1 MCASGSTPCV
11 VSNSS
16 DSLDIYTFGNMVGRS
31 GSNFLYTAASGP
43 RRQSVSFVQI
53 PFYDT

>member
-1 MCASGSTPCV
+1 MCASCSTPCV

-31 GSNFLYTAASGP
+31 GSNFLYTVASGP
-43 RRQSVSFVQI
+43 GRQSVSFVQI